1 MIQRE
6 VSKADECPKCKQHS
20 PRRETPDYPSESP
33 EALFGDPMDDPFFL
47 EGMLLRDFD
56 AVYTC
61 PTHGVFGIRRDSKEV
76 VFVEPDA
83 WVEGPN
89 GERLFRL

>member
-1 MIQRE
+1 
-6 VSKADECPKCKQHS
+6 
-20 PRRETPDYPSESP
+20 
-33 EALFGDPMDDPFFL
+33 MDDPFFL